1 MVSNAYKCKKLWVI
15 DDYKM
20 VLKDGL
26 REFKFK
32 NSILKPAG
40 HTERTKGSV
49 ALLELRQI

>member
-32 NSILKPAG
+32 IAYLNQPAILN
-40 HTERTKGSV
+40 
-49 ALLELRQI
+49 ALKAQ